1 MLKIQNITFH
11 YPDQSSDNTVIDK
24 LNLDIEEGTF
34 VSILGHSGCGKSTLL
49 RLIAGLEKPDTGTVQ
64 CTYTKKLPNTAVV
77 FQDYSLFPW
86 MTAEKNI
93 AFGIRQSLKV
103 TKKEALFMAADYL
116 EKVGMLQEKD
126 KYPCQ
131 LSGGM
136 RQRVAIARAFAM
148 DTQLLLMDEPF
159 GALDIKTRHQMQNLL
174 MKVWNGTE
182 HKKTVIFVT
191 HDVDEALLLSE
202 RVLFLKNGTISIDY
216 KMHMDKEV
224 GKTEFTNTDEYQNL
238 RKKLEQEF

>member
-1 MLKIQNITFH
+1 MLKVQNITFH
-11 YPDQSSDNTVIDK
+11 YPNQQNDDPVIDN

-49 RLIAGLEKPDTGTVQ
+49 RIIAGLEKPDNGKVQ
-64 CTYTKKLPNTAVV
+64 CTDSSDLPNTAVV

-103 TKKEALFMAADYL
+103 TKKEAMLMASDYL
-116 EKVGMLQEKD
+116 EKVGMSQEKE

-159 GALDIKTRHQMQNLL
+159 GALDIKTRYQMQDLL
-174 MKVWNGTE
+174 LNVWNGTDR
-182 HKKTVIFVT
+182 KKTVIFVT

-202 RVLFLKNGTISIDY
+202 RVLFLKDGTISIDH
-216 KMHMDKEV
+216 KMNMDKEMR
-224 GKTEFTNTDEYQNL
+224 KTELMNTDEYQEL
-238 RKKLEQEF
+238 RQKIEQEF

>member
-11 YPDQSSDNTVIDK
+11 YPDQSSDDTVIDK

-103 TKKEALFMAADYL
+103 TKKEAL
-116 EKVGMLQEKD
+116 
-126 KYPCQ
+126 
-131 LSGGM
+131 
-136 RQRVAIARAFAM
+136 
-148 DTQLLLMDEPF
+148 
-159 GALDIKTRHQMQNLL
+159 
-174 MKVWNGTE
+174 
-182 HKKTVIFVT
+182 
-191 HDVDEALLLSE
+191 
-202 RVLFLKNGTISIDY
+202 
-216 KMHMDKEV
+216 
-224 GKTEFTNTDEYQNL
+224 
-238 RKKLEQEF
+238 